1 MNNRQLE
8 YFPAITKEGS
18 ITNATK
24 RLHIAQPPL
33 SHQLKLLG
41 DELEIKLIE
50 RNTRKFQVTVA
61 DEILQYRAEQILELI
76 KITIIE
82 LENYNKKFQGTLSV
96 GIVPSSGAILL
107 PRLLFLPIP
116 RKCMLG
122 VSPISLN
129 YTNKNLK

>member
-18 ITNATK
+18 ITKAAK

-107 PRLLFLPIP
+107 PRLLFLPIS